1 MTTKYGQLYNTRVTP
16 QGEPV
21 PGRQQVAN
29 SASGYVFA
37 LDDWQRLERF
47 LILGS
52 DAPTYYASARKLT
65 LENADVVGR
74 CLAADTARAVSI
86 IASVS
91 AEGRAPRN
99 DAALFALA
107 IAAAHTDPMARKLAF
122 DALPTVARTGEQLF
136 QFVTYAQ
143 GLRGW
148 GRGMRTAVGRWYT
161 EKTVKE
167 LAYQAIKYWQRHDW
181 THRDLLRL
189 AKPKPKSAAQ
199 DALFHWIT
207 KGDIDAAA
215 VEGVALD
222 GVVELG
228 QVFAFEAA
236 RTAGMP
242 ELLKLIRDHRLTH
255 EMLPTEALGEAAVWN
270 ALLDDMP
277 MTAMIRNLGR
287 MTANGAL
294 TVGNAA
300 TGLVVERLSQA
311 ERLRR
316 ARVHPLGVLVALNTY
331 QSGKGAKGN
340 LTWEPVPAI
349 VDALDGA
356 FYSAFGAVEP
366 TGKRLMLA
374 LDVSGSMAIGEIAGM
389 TGVTPRV
396 GSAAMAMVTL
406 AAEKSA
412 HVVGFTSTTGKLLYV
427 HNFRDPRLTGLTPL
441 DISPRRRLD
450 DVVRSISDIPFG
462 ATDCS
467 LPMRHAL
474 EKGLEIDAFVIY
486 TDNETWSGTM
496 HPFQALRQYRERTGI
511 KARLIV
517 VGMTATGFTIADP
530 TDAGML
536 DVVGF
541 DTAAPNVMA
550 DFIRGGA

>member
-16 QGEPV
+16 QSEPV

-29 SASGYVFA
+29 SAGGYVFA
-37 LDDWQRLERF
+37 LDDWKRLERF

-52 DAPTYYASARKLT
+52 DAPTYYASARELT
-65 LENADVVGR
+65 LQNAAVVGR
-74 CLAADTARAVSI
+74 CLAADPARVVAI

-91 AEGRAPRN
+91 AAGRAPRN

-107 IAAAHTDPMARKLAF
+107 IAAADADHPAARKLAL
-122 DALPTVARTGEQLF
+122 DALPVVARTGEHLF
-136 QFVTYAQ
+136 QFVEYAQ

-148 GRGMRTAVGRWYT
+148 GRGLRTAVGKWYT
-161 EKTVKE
+161 EKPVKD
-167 LAYQAIKYWQRHDW
+167 LAYQVLKYRQRHDW

-189 AKPKPKSAAQ
+189 AKPKPKSAGQ
-199 DALFHWIT
+199 DALFHWVT
-207 KGDIDAAA
+207 KGDIDAPAI
-215 VEGVALD
+215 EGVTVDRLP
-222 GVVELG
+222 ELR

-236 RTAGMP
+236 RTA
-242 ELLKLIRDHRLTH
+242 ETSRLVDFIRDHRLTH
-255 EMLPTEALGEAAVWN
+255 EMIPTEKLGEAAVWG
-270 ALLDDMP
+270 ALLENMP

-294 TVGNAA
+294 AAGNDAA
-300 TGLVVERLSQA
+300 QLVVERLGNE

-316 ARVHPLGVLVALNTY
+316 ARIHPLSVLVALNTY
-331 QSGKGAKGN
+331 QSGRGARGS
-340 LTWEPVPAI
+340 LTWTPIPAV

-356 FYSAFGAVEP
+356 FYASFGAVEP

-374 LDVSGSMAIGEIAGM
+374 LDVSGSMDAPEISGM
-389 TGVTPRV
+389 TGITPRV

-412 HVVGFTSTTGKLLYV
+412 HVVGFTSATGAAATWA
-427 HNFRDPRLTGLTPL
+427 NFREPGMSALTPL

-450 DVVRSISDIPFG
+450 DVVRSISGLPFG
-462 ATDCS
+462 ATDCA
-467 LPMRHAL
+467 LPMLYAL
-474 EKGLEIDAFVIY
+474 EKGLQFDAFVIY
-486 TDNETWSGTM
+486 TDSETWSGKV

-511 KARLIV
+511 NARLIV
-517 VGMTATGFTIADP
+517 VGMTSTGFTIADP
-530 TDAGML
+530 TDAGMM

-550 DFIRGGA
+550 DFIR